1 MVLSSMPSKKRKRKE
16 NEKFIQFKEDAT
28 REFDEILL
36 DSIDKIDDY
45 SSFKKYSKSME
56 SFTFKD
62 VFKKG

>member
-16 NEKFIQFKEDAT
+16 NEKFMQFKEDAT

-45 SSFKKYSKSME
+45 SSFKKYSK
-56 SFTFKD
+56 
-62 VFKKG
+62 

>member
-1 MVLSSMPSKKRKRKE
+1 MVLSSMSNKKRKRKE

-28 REFDEILL
+28 REFDDILL

>member
-1 MVLSSMPSKKRKRKE
+1 MPRKKRKRKE

-36 DSIDKIDDY
+36 DSVDKIDEY

-56 SFTFKD
+56 SFTFND
-62 VFKKG
+62 IFKKG